1 MIRSTTVQYESLEFD
16 AKYVLDEG
24 CKGDWYTPPKEASV
38 TITEVLIDDINILDI
53 KDDIS
58 DAIEQMNSVI
68 NSEDNNIFMGSSL
81 GGYYATHFANKYN
94 AKSIMI
100 NPAIHPLENFEV
112 YLGENENY
120 DTGNK
125 FNITKDDIKLLRS
138 LAPKKI
144 KNPHKILVLLE
155 SGDEILDYKMTISYF
170 RGANIDIFLGGDHS
184 YSSFELKLEKIK
196 KFINS

>member
-1 MIRSTTVQYESLEFD
+1 MKNDFIMNITFD
-16 AKYVLDEG
+16 DAL
-24 CKGDWYTPPKEASV
+24 AN
-38 TITEVLIDDINILDI
+38 NILFCW
-53 KDDIS
+53 
-58 DAIEQMNSVI
+58 E
-68 NSEDNNIFMGSSL
+68 
-81 GGYYATHFANKYN
+81 KY
-94 AKSIMI
+94 K
-100 NPAIHPLENFEV
+100 H
-112 YLGENENY
+112 
-120 DTGNK
+120 NK
-125 FNITKDDIKLLRS
+125 FNITKDDINLLRS

>member
-1 MIRSTTVQYESLEFD
+1 
-16 AKYVLDEG
+16 
-24 CKGDWYTPPKEASV
+24 
-38 TITEVLIDDINILDI
+38 
-53 KDDIS
+53 
-58 DAIEQMNSVI
+58 MNSVI

-81 GGYYATHFANKYN
+81 GGYYATHFADKYN

-125 FNITKDDIKLLRS
+125 FNITKDDIELLRS

-144 KNPHKILVLLE
+144 KNPHKTLVLLE
-155 SGDEILDYKMTISYF
+155 SGDEILDYRMTINYF

>member
-1 MIRSTTVQYESLEFD
+1 MSFTIHYYHGFKSSGDSTKAKAIESF
-16 AKYVLDEG
+16 
-24 CKGDWYTPPKEASV
+24 
-38 TITEVLIDDINILDI
+38 ITQNTKNIDINILDI

-125 FNITKDDIKLLRS
+125 FNITKNDIKLLRS